1 MRRLRDAR
9 WALLLSVC
17 AVLGCHQR
25 EQQVADPAPEKAALQ
40 QQLAATQAE
49 LEALREEYEMFQ
61 AGLEESAS
69 ELDEL
74 LTQTQEQQAELR
86 DVSRKLEVAL
96 RLLGACRTEVDRLR
110 KDAARGAPAK

>member
-17 AVLGCHQR
+17 AVLGCNQR
-25 EQQVADPAPEKAALQ
+25 EQQAADPAPEKAALQ

-49 LEALREEYEMFQ
+49 LETLREEYEMFQ

-74 LTQTQEQQAELR
+74 LTQTQEQQAELK
-86 DVSRKLEVAL
+86 DVRKKLEVAL

-110 KDAARGAPAK
+110 KGAAPGAPAK